1 MKNLLKIGLGLLVS
15 LTLCFSASASE
26 MLRLG
31 DAIVTYQSGF
41 IDPQNLNGEAR
52 DVTITGDDG
61 SVVSFDQYRFKTIPE
76 GGQTRVE
83 YLEMK
88 GMVIT
93 EDQDVITIQD
103 FNWTDIVLPVAEF
116 NVNALMFDDNFLD
129 QIENFG
135 QFSVDNLDYFE
146 DGQQKLHIDQIAFN
160 SAMVDVPNL
169 PDIPIQDV
177 QIDLK
182 NMVVAVDASQ
192 DPEFLDMMDQLNL
205 DQFVMNISAS
215 SVVEVQPD
223 RVNNNIV
230 TAVELKGMG
239 QVELEIGIGM
249 LNSSLQILNAAI
261 TQPGAEISDELVGL
275 MFTGGMFN
283 NMRFMVQDQGLLN
296 LFLDEY
302 ARDENISRAEGI
314 NMLMDQLAINL
325 GSFAPLTFA
334 KVAPDVRGFL
344 ENGGTL
350 TLALDPLSPTVFS
363 SFLGFAAVPDT
374 AAEALGLTVDHQLP

>member
-1 MKNLLKIGLGLLVS
+1 MKNLLKIGFGLLVS

-61 SVVSFDQYRFKTIPE
+61 SVVSFDQYRFKTTPE

-146 DGQQKLHIDQIAFN
+146 DGQQNLHIDQIAFN

-223 RVNNNIV
+223 RVDNNII

-249 LNSSLQILNAAI
+249 LNSSLQILNAAV

-275 MFTGGMFN
+275 MFTGGLFN

-302 ARDENISRAEGI
+302 ALGENISRAEGI

-334 KVAPDVRGFL
+334 KVAPGVRGFL

-350 TLALDPLSPTVFS
+350 TLALDPPSPTVFS

-374 AAEALGLTVDHQLP
+374 AAEALGLTVDHQVP

>member
-1 MKNLLKIGLGLLVS
+1 MKNLLKIGFGLLVS

-61 SVVSFDQYRFKTIPE
+61 SVVSFDQYRFKTTPE

-146 DGQQKLHIDQIAFN
+146 NGQQNLHIDQIAFN

-169 PDIPIQDV
+169 PVIPIQDV

-192 DPEFLDMMDQLNL
+192 EPEFLDMMDQLNL
-205 DQFVMNISAS
+205 DQFVMNISVS

-223 RVNNNIV
+223 RVDNNIIS
-230 TAVELKGMG
+230 AVEFKGMG

-249 LNSSLQILNAAI
+249 LNSSLQILNAAV

-275 MFTGGMFN
+275 MFTGGLFN

-334 KVAPDVRGFL
+334 KVAPDVRSFL
-344 ENGGTL
+344 KNGGTL
-350 TLALDPLSPTVFS
+350 TLALDPPSPTVFS

-374 AAEALGLTVDHQLP
+374 AAEALGLTVDHQVP

>member
-296 LFLDEY
+296 LFLNEY

-374 AAEALGLTVDHQLP
+374 AAEALGLTVDHQVP

>member
-1 MKNLLKIGLGLLVS
+1 MKNLLKIGFGLLVS

-61 SVVSFDQYRFKTIPE
+61 SVVSFDQYRFKTTPE

-146 DGQQKLHIDQIAFN
+146 NGQQNLHIDQIAFN

-223 RVNNNIV
+223 RVDNNII
-230 TAVELKGMG
+230 TAVEFKGMG

-249 LNSSLQILNAAI
+249 LNSSLQILNAAV

-275 MFTGGMFN
+275 IFTGGLFN

-350 TLALDPLSPTVFS
+350 TLALDPPSPTVFS

-374 AAEALGLTVDHQLP
+374 AAEALGLTVDHQVP

>member
-1 MKNLLKIGLGLLVS
+1 MKNLLKIGFGLLVS

-61 SVVSFDQYRFKTIPE
+61 SVVSFDQYRFKTTPE

-83 YLEMK
+83 YLEIK

-146 DGQQKLHIDQIAFN
+146 NGQQNLHIDQIAFN

-223 RVNNNIV
+223 RVDNNII

-249 LNSSLQILNAAI
+249 LNSSLQILNAAV

-275 MFTGGMFN
+275 MFSGGLFN

-350 TLALDPLSPTVFS
+350 TLALDPPSPTVFS

-374 AAEALGLTVDHQLP
+374 AAEALGLTVDHQVP

>member
-1 MKNLLKIGLGLLVS
+1 MKNLLKIGFGLLVS

-61 SVVSFDQYRFKTIPE
+61 SVVSFDQYRFKTTPE

-146 DGQQKLHIDQIAFN
+146 NGQQNLHIDQIAFN

-205 DQFVMNISAS
+205 D
-215 SVVEVQPD
+215 
-223 RVNNNIV
+223 
-230 TAVELKGMG
+230 
-239 QVELEIGIGM
+239 
-249 LNSSLQILNAAI
+249 
-261 TQPGAEISDELVGL
+261 
-275 MFTGGMFN
+275 
-283 NMRFMVQDQGLLN
+283 
-296 LFLDEY
+296 
-302 ARDENISRAEGI
+302 
-314 NMLMDQLAINL
+314 
-325 GSFAPLTFA
+325 
-334 KVAPDVRGFL
+334 
-344 ENGGTL
+344 
-350 TLALDPLSPTVFS
+350 
-363 SFLGFAAVPDT
+363 
-374 AAEALGLTVDHQLP
+374 

>member
-1 MKNLLKIGLGLLVS
+1 MSLVDA
-15 LTLCFSASASE
+15 LIVDTMAHLCGSK
-26 MLRLG
+26 
-31 DAIVTYQSGF
+31 DIVTLTPSFPLPYQSGF

-61 SVVSFDQYRFKTIPE
+61 SVVSFDQYRFKTTPE

-146 DGQQKLHIDQIAFN
+146 DGQQNLHIDQIAFN

-223 RVNNNIV
+223 RVDNNII

-249 LNSSLQILNAAI
+249 LNSSLQILNAAV

-275 MFTGGMFN
+275 MFTGGLFN

-350 TLALDPLSPTVFS
+350 TLALDPPSPTVFS

-374 AAEALGLTVDHQLP
+374 AAEALGLTVDHQVP

>member
-1 MKNLLKIGLGLLVS
+1 MKNLLKIGFGLLVS

-61 SVVSFDQYRFKTIPE
+61 SVVSFDQYRFKTTPE

-116 NVNALMFDDNFLD
+116 NVNALMFDENFLD

-146 DGQQKLHIDQIAFN
+146 NGQQNLHIDQIAFN

-223 RVNNNIV
+223 RVDNNFI

-249 LNSSLQILNAAI
+249 LNSSLQILNAAV

-275 MFTGGMFN
+275 MFSGGLFN

-350 TLALDPLSPTVFS
+350 TLALDPPSPTVFS

>member
-1 MKNLLKIGLGLLVS
+1 MKNLLKIGFGLLVS

-61 SVVSFDQYRFKTIPE
+61 SVVSFDQYRFKTTPE

-146 DGQQKLHIDQIAFN
+146 NGQQNLHIDQIAFN

-192 DPEFLDMMDQLNL
+192 APEFLDMMDQLNL

-223 RVNNNIV
+223 RVDNNII

-249 LNSSLQILNAAI
+249 LNSSLQILNAAV

-275 MFTGGMFN
+275 MFTGGLFN

-350 TLALDPLSPTVFS
+350 TLALDPPSPTVFS

-374 AAEALGLTVDHQLP
+374 AAEALGLTVDHQVP